1 MKRTSWSQR
10 RWDRR
15 SRFLC
20 AVIAA
25 LWGGFVV
32 SGLKSSCVWP
42 PEPQTCRQLRLFT
55 QLSLKLVSL
64 LVITSNSISRT
75 VNWSGK
81 WSAFCQRLMGK
92 ENLQICLFY
101 PLFFLVPSSLL
112 SLLSTPDALIF
123 VFLSFIH
130 LAQTAVSNWSRD
142 IPGMPGH
149 LCFVWESVHTPSTP
163 RVEEEQRCSDYWE
176 REGERG
182 WEGEKKIDTSE
193 MKERNKGEKKTGL
206 VLIESQWRYKLDWK
220 LCLIR

>member
-1 MKRTSWSQR
+1 MFDHLLTLGFGCEKNALKSQKVRSQIPFPVCRYRSALR
-10 RWDRR
+10 RICGVRFNV
-15 SRFLC
+15 FLC
-20 AVIAA
+20 LTSRAA
-25 LWGGFVV
+25 N
-32 SGLKSSCVWP
+32 
-42 PEPQTCRQLRLFT
+42 
-55 QLSLKLVSL
+55 LSTAPSL
-64 LVITSNSISRT
+64 HAVITSNSISRR

-81 WSAFCQRLMGK
+81 WSALFQRLMGK

-163 RVEEEQRCSDYWE
+163 RVEEDQCCSDYWE

-206 VLIESQWRYKLDWK
+206 VLI
-220 LCLIR
+220 